1 MVEYG
6 GELYMLTRMPKCS
19 HACPNAHTHAQM
31 LTRIH
36 MYTGEFVIEYV
47 GELIDASEA
56 RRRAE
61 KSQQNF
67 DYHFALSK

>member
-1 MVEYG
+1 
-6 GELYMLTRMPKCS
+6 
-19 HACPNAHTHAQM
+19 M